1 MQQILLRV
9 ALLLEKPP
17 GRLSDEDEGGH
28 EEDPPDPIGDL
39 QNRSWFRI
47 GRGDGQ
53 EEEEAECEKEGSCD
67 WKKHFI
73 FKLNLFQLFGEDWY
87 QI

>member
-1 MQQILLRV
+1 MQQTLLRV
-9 ALLLEKPP
+9 ALLLEDPP

-47 GRGDGQ
+47 RRVDRQ
-53 EEEEAECEKEGSCD
+53 EEEEAECE
-67 WKKHFI
+67 
-73 FKLNLFQLFGEDWY
+73 
-87 QI
+87 

>member
-1 MQQILLRV
+1 MQQTLLRV

-39 QNRSWFRI
+39 QNRS
-47 GRGDGQ
+47 
-53 EEEEAECEKEGSCD
+53 
-67 WKKHFI
+67 
-73 FKLNLFQLFGEDWY
+73 
-87 QI
+87 